1 MSLRSNA
8 ARAAVRNKIRVEKQ
22 ALKKKELLQLLRKA
36 KVKQDL
42 AHRRLKVFG
51 VTSNLLAQHRADLGL
66 GKKVLWRLYSCG
78 KLVLG
83 LPRSRITKGWVD
95 TFYQSAT
102 LRLRMAWNA
111 SVGLPRQHG
120 VSDLPFGYI
129 CFFL

>member
-1 MSLRSNA
+1 M
-8 ARAAVRNKIRVEKQ
+8 
-22 ALKKKELLQLLRKA
+22 
-36 KVKQDL
+36 
-42 AHRRLKVFG
+42 
-51 VTSNLLAQHRADLGL
+51 
-66 GKKVLWRLYSCG
+66 LWRLYSCG

-129 CFFL
+129 FFPLMLAFPSVYLSFFFGFVSEVAENWRFPGSSGETTMQEVLQCVSGIGSV

>member
-1 MSLRSNA
+1 M
-8 ARAAVRNKIRVEKQ
+8 
-22 ALKKKELLQLLRKA
+22 
-36 KVKQDL
+36 
-42 AHRRLKVFG
+42 FFC
-51 VTSNLLAQHRADLGL
+51 RADLGL

-129 CFFL
+129 FFPLMLAFPSVYLSFFFGFVSEVAENWRFLGSSGETTMQEVLQCVSGIGSV